1 MRFFRAGGMPGTR
14 SALSVCVAVTIGFK
28 EGWGFIAREMQWG
41 FYIFKR

>member
-1 MRFFRAGGMPGTR
+1 MRFFGAGGMPSTH

-28 EGWGFIAREMQWG
+28 EGWEFIGLEMQRG